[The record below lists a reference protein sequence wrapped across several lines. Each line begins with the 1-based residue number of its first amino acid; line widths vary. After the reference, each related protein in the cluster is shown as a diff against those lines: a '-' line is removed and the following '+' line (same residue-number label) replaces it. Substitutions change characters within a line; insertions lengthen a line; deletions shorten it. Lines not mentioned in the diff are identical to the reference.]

1 MNIPKDN
8 SSIRYFLASLKP
20 LGRFMFWGPL
30 GFLALAL
37 IFYWQIQQNPQLISP
52 IKEAVPTNPFAET
65 LPGEKSPSA
74 PQPVQAPNASP
85 AKDQQNWASD
95 YTDRLSQEQLQPF
108 SIDQPELRKKA
119 QINNPVPQN
128 GQKQS
133 SLFMPLLPSVQS
145 NSKPNYTPI
154 KPLQIQSGPRGDN
167 QLQRAMDQAGLNT
180 PSSVPGYPRP
190 NNNPY
195 GANPGTVPNN
205 NNYAPYSAGVN
216 TGNQPYNNYA
226 PNGTVNPPQGYQ
238 PNYPSVNPPQGYQ
251 PNYPGNSPAPGTV
264 NNPYNSG
271 YSQPPAP
278 RSPQI
283 KPYIQTPPAGY

>member
-37 IFYWQIQQNPQLISP
+37 IFYWQIQQNPQLTSP

-65 LPGEKSPSA
+65 LPGKQSPSA
-74 PQPVQAPNASP
+74 PQTVPAPTASP

-238 PNYPSVNPPQGYQ
+238 PNYP
-251 PNYPGNSPAPGTV
+251 GNSPAPGTV